1 MYRYP
6 IEKDRA
12 AVKVQ
17 RVGKSKLY
25 RIVPDSLCVMKQ
37 GTLASNLADDYKIID
52 ENGEEL
58 NATGE
63 FMISSETIDPY
74 HLVVDIF

>member
-1 MYRYP
+1 MYCYP

-37 GTLASNLADDYKIID
+37 GTLVSNLPDDYKIID